1 MQKIKPIR
9 FSLATIAS
17 VLGTAGFVGCTS
29 LEPSTS
35 SAIRLGSSAIV
46 SYEQLSEKQAHKK
59 AFLGKDRDPGWG
71 PVYIRW

>member
-1 MQKIKPIR
+1 MQKAKPIC

-29 LEPSTS
+29 VEQSTS
-35 SAIRLGSSAIV
+35 SAIRVGSSANV
-46 SYEQLSEKQAHKK
+46 SYEQLSEEQAHKK
-59 AFLGKDRDPGWG
+59 AFLGKDHDPGWG